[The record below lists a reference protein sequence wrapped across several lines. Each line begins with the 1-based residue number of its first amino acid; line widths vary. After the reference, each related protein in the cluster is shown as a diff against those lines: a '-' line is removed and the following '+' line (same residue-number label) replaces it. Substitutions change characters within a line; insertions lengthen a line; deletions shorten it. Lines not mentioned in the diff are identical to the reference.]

1 MIDDDK
7 DLQEAFLQESIEH
20 IEKLEKELLELEND
34 INNKQL
40 INSVFRSYHTIKAS
54 SAYMKFDNIKKIAHK
69 VENILDNV
77 RKGKNSL
84 TSNIISYLFKSVDLM
99 KELIANNDKG
109 ININNFVNSLDNFK
123 ISDNSHSEN
132 FKFIKKDVEG
142 DDFESDYIDE
152 DNIKNKYII
161 FQVAKALF
169 GIELLFV
176 EEITKIIKGTF
187 IPYVENYITQL
198 MNIRGELVALF
209 DLRRKFNLRPKT
221 IESSRIIIIKY
232 DDSLIGLKTDAVK
245 FILNIEKNKIKQLNR
260 TFKDFNS
267 DFVKGFFMY
276 NKKPVVILNLDTLL
290 KRGD

>member
-69 VENILDNV
+69 VESILDNI

-187 IPYVENYITQL
+187 IPYVENYITQ
-198 MNIRGELVALF
+198 F
-209 DLRRKFNLRPKT
+209 
-221 IESSRIIIIKY
+221 IKY